1 MSQENVDLSR
11 RAWELFNDREWD
23 AFWSLLDEDVEWHSR
38 ADEPDADVYRGQ
50 ESVRRYVDTWTE
62 LFPDI
67 RLELVGES
75 VDLGDQVI
83 TPTHLVGNARTTGS
97 KSASHIA
104 FSSRSRGTGSPSPV
118 SSTTTPRPSKPWGWR
133 SRRCRRRA
141 HDDLAVVT

>member
-38 ADEPDADVYRGQ
+38 ADEPDADVYHGQ

-67 RLELVGES
+67 RLALAGES

-83 TPTHLVGNARTTGS
+83 TPTHLVGTARTTGIEVREPYS
-97 KSASHIA
+97 FLFKIA
-104 FSSRSRGTGSPSPV
+104 RHKV
-118 SSTTTPRPSKPWGWR
+118 V
-133 SRRCRRRA
+133 
-141 HDDLAVVT
+141 LAREFRNNADALDALGLAG

>member
-83 TPTHLVGNARTTGS
+83 TPTRLVGNARTTGIEVREPYS
-97 KSASHIA
+97 FLFKIA
-104 FSSRSRGTGSPSPV
+104 GR
-118 SSTTTPRPSKPWGWR
+118 
-133 SRRCRRRA
+133 
-141 HDDLAVVT
+141 